1 MNCSPKKKVCFFSN
15 PQTGGLLGL
24 GNFLLTLRERST
36 SMPCIILVAK
46 FFLMSHLASIL
57 LGGSDDGFR
66 AEQNHGEIGSCNSKD
81 PHELTTL
88 GLLNDVETN

>member
-1 MNCSPKKKVCFFSN
+1 
-15 PQTGGLLGL
+15 
-24 GNFLLTLRERST
+24 
-36 SMPCIILVAK
+36 
-46 FFLMSHLASIL
+46 MSHLASIL

-88 GLLNDVETN
+88 GLLNDVETNWLWPIRHGLEKGFEDHKDI